1 MHFTH
6 IKTPKHPSLWQRYS
20 AAVVAVLCA
29 VLCKLLFEALVGLEA
44 LLLIFVLPVV
54 FSAWYGGFGPGLA
67 ATGLSVLAG
76 IAFRLAGTPTTNLTE
91 QLPSLVLFVLA
102 GVGISWLNVHYR
114 HIQDALRQSHNSLLD
129 VADSIGNGFF
139 AVDDQWRLLYANKHF
154 ERVTHRQREDLIG
167 KSLWEEFPQVIDTPL
182 YQRYQEAMASRT
194 PLHLEY
200 FSTFFNL
207 WLEIHAYPFQNG
219 LAVYFQDIAE
229 RKRIE
234 EQMCFQANAL
244 AQVKDVVLAL
254 DTHQQ
259 ITYVNKE
266 AERFFQVQSDAAIGC
281 SASDIYQYRWFHA
294 SDEHAATRALSTT
307 GSWSG
312 EAMVVVGGHDMYA
325 EMSVNMLHDDHDA
338 EIGQLVIIRD
348 ITQRKQSEAERFQ
361 LLNREKT
368 ARVRAELAQQRLAFL
383 AEASRELAISLDYT
397 TTLDSLARLTV
408 PALADWCVVDVVD
421 DTGQI
426 SRVALA
432 HANPE
437 KEVLLHTL
445 RHGTQP
451 HEQAP
456 SLHAQVFSSG
466 ESVLITEVDT
476 AELINYMP
484 DVCDEDIL
492 SQLGLHSLMI
502 VPLMARG
509 LTVGTITLVCGESN
523 CSYSSS
529 DLTLAEDLA
538 HRAALAV
545 DNARLYRDAQMS
557 RAEANALAG
566 RSTFLAEVSRIL
578 ATSLEYKFTLT
589 EVAHL
594 AVPFL
599 ADWCLIDLV
608 DEHGQAQ
615 RIEARSSNM
624 PRDDAGHPIRQTSVF
639 AIEQS
644 PAVSKVLQT
653 GRPEFYPELPA
664 TARNLFAYEL
674 AQLEPA
680 QHPTL
685 QSAIVVPLLARR
697 HTLGAISCISL
708 SPERRYHLADLTL
721 VEDLAQRVA
730 LALDNAHLYKEVQ
743 EAVHVRDQFLSIA
756 SHELKTPLTSLLGY
770 SRLLQNL
777 AQSGNLT
784 EREQRGIRIIG
795 EQANRLSKLINAL
808 LDISRIRTGRLSIEQ
823 KAVDLTMLARRV
835 VEEVQVVLDQHM
847 ISISD
852 PDVALVVQGD
862 ILRLEQVLQNLIQN
876 AIKYSP
882 DGDDIHVQIEQQDQW
897 ACIKVI
903 DQGIGIPAA
912 SIPQMFQPFY
922 RAPNTETQQ
931 IAGMGIGLYVVREIV
946 NLHSGEVDV
955 ISQEGEGSTFIIR
968 LPLVSVGETVSL
980 SSLSPS

>member
-1 MHFTH
+1 MPFTH
-6 IKTPKHPSLWQRYS
+6 INTPKRPSLWQRYG
-20 AAVVAVLCA
+20 AAAGMVFCAVVL
-29 VLCKLLFEALVGLEA
+29 KFLLEILAGAQVPLLV
-44 LLLIFVLPVV
+44 FVLPVV
-54 FSAWYGGFGPGLA
+54 FSVWYGGFGPGIAATVLSALAIVLA
-67 ATGLSVLAG
+67 ALLRSPGAMLA
-76 IAFRLAGTPTTNLTE
+76 E
-91 QLPSLVLFVLA
+91 QLA
-102 GVGISWLNVHYR
+102 GVVLFLLAGFGISWLNLRYR
-114 HIQDALRQSHNSLLD
+114 RIQDALRQSHNSLLD

-139 AVDDQWRLLYANKHF
+139 AVDDQWQILYVNKHF
-154 ERVTHRQREDLIG
+154 EQITHRQRENLIG
-167 KSLWEEFPQVIDTPL
+167 THLWTEFPEAIDTPL
-182 YQRYQEAMASRT
+182 YWRYQEAMASRT
-194 PLHLEY
+194 PLHLEH
-200 FSTFFNL
+200 FSTFFNI
-207 WLEIHAYPFQNG
+207 WLEIHVYPFQNG
-219 LAVYFQDIAE
+219 LVVYFQDIAE
-229 RKRIE
+229 RKRTE
-234 EQMCFQANAL
+234 EQTRFQANAL

-254 DTHQQ
+254 DKHQQ
-259 ITYVNKE
+259 ITYLNKE
-266 AERFFQVQSDAAIGC
+266 AEHFFQIQSNDAIGC
-281 SASDIYQYRWFHA
+281 NANDIYQYRWLYA
-294 SDEHAATRALSTT
+294 SDEHATARALSTT
-307 GSWSG
+307 GFWSG
-312 EAMVVVGGHDMYA
+312 EVVIVVGGQDMYA
-325 EMSVNMLHDDHDA
+325 EMSISILYDEHGA
-338 EIGQLVIIRD
+338 EVGQLAIIRD

-383 AEASRELAISLDYT
+383 AEASRDLAISLDYT

-426 SRVALA
+426 SRIALA
-432 HANPE
+432 HAATE
-437 KEVLLHTL
+437 KEALLHTL
-445 RHGTQP
+445 QNTTHSYDN
-451 HEQAP
+451 AF
-456 SLHAQVFSSG
+456 SLHAQVFRSG
-466 ESVLITEVDT
+466 TSALIPEVNP
-476 AELINYMP
+476 AELTSYVS
-484 DVCDEDIL
+484 DAHEEATL
-492 SQLGLHSLMI
+492 LQLGIRSLMI
-502 VPLMARG
+502 VPLIARG
-509 LTVGTITLVCGESN
+509 STVGTITLVCGESG
-523 CSYSSS
+523 CSYNNS

-545 DNARLYRDAQMS
+545 DNARLYRDAQTS
-557 RAEANALAG
+557 RTEASALAG

-578 ATSLEYKFTLT
+578 ATSLEYAFTLT

-608 DEHGQAQ
+608 DEHGQVQ
-615 RIEARSSNM
+615 RIEAHSPDTLRNDKGHLVQQSS
-624 PRDDAGHPIRQTSVF
+624 TF

-644 PAVSKVLQT
+644 PIVAKVLHM
-653 GRPEFYPELPA
+653 GLAEFYPELPDIA
-664 TARNLFAYEL
+664 LDLFANEI
-674 AQLEPA
+674 AQLAPEHTP
-680 QHPTL
+680 

-697 HTLGAISCISL
+697 HTLGVISCISL
-708 SPERRYHLADLTL
+708 SPARRYHLADLTL
-721 VEDLAQRVA
+721 VEDLAHRVA
-730 LALDNAHLYKEVQ
+730 LALDNAHLYQEVQ

-784 EREQRGIRIIG
+784 EREQRGIRIIA

-823 KAVDLTMLARRV
+823 KPVDLTMLARRV

-852 PDVALVVQGD
+852 PDAALIVQGD

-882 DGDDIHVQIEQQDQW
+882 NGEDIHIQIEQQDTW

-931 IAGMGIGLYVVREIV
+931 VSGMGIGLYVVREIV
-946 NLHSGEVDV
+946 TLHSGEVDV
-955 ISQEGEGSTFIIR
+955 ISQEDEGSTFIIR
-968 LPLVSVGETVSL
+968 LPLAAVGESVSL
-980 SSLSPS
+980 SSPSST